1 MHEKNLKTREKKKL
15 SDANPVQK
23 REVCFARQFVT
34 FIPKLYLYN
43 ITPSQYTG

>member
-1 MHEKNLKTREKKKL
+1 MIDKQKALKSKEKT
-15 SDANPVQK
+15 DANPMQK
-23 REVCFARQFVT
+23 REACLSRQFVT